1 MSADIEERVARVE
14 ERQDESHAWHEV
26 WGRKIIRWSRLVAW
40 LWVAMCI
47 IAPLT
52 IGWTVER
59 FHAQD
64 RRACESRQESREAV
78 RDLVQL
84 AVGDTPRQDNPA
96 VQRLEKALEP
106 GGPLGPIVHC

>member
-1 MSADIEERVARVE
+1 MNVTTEERLDRLE

-26 WGRKIIRWSRLVAW
+26 WGKKVVRWTRLIAG
-40 LWVAMCI
+40 LWIAMFI
-47 IAPLT
+47 IAPLS

-64 RRACESRQESREAV
+64 QRACESRQESREAV

-84 AVGDTPRQDNPA
+84 AIGDAPRQDNPT
-96 VQRLEKALEP
+96 VHRLVMALEP
-106 GGPLGPIVHC
+106 GGPLGPIVKC